1 MFTNITT
8 PGVTSYKKNKKNCE
22 KTFLYFLLKF
32 SYNLLMAQKKKV
44 RLSDIAAKLNI
55 STVTVSKALADKE
68 GVGDELRQQ
77 IKELAEQ
84 MGYQIKKSNT
94 VSPNLQR
101 TNGTG
106 NIGILIPS
114 RFFSPDVSYYWH
126 IFNALSTEFLSR
138 GYYSI
143 MELLTAEDEEAHTL
157 PRLISDNKVDGL
169 IILGQTSD
177 AYLEE
182 LNKKYQTFILFD
194 FYSAKLQYDSVSND
208 NYFCS
213 YLMTDYVISQGH
225 KKIRFVGN
233 FGATTSISDRFM
245 GFQRAMLEHKLNCQA
260 EDIINDRDENGRLI
274 QINLPPAKGMP
285 TAFVCNCDETA
296 ANLIQTLEEK
306 GYKVPQDI
314 SVTGFDNY
322 LPQKQTPVELT
333 TVYIKSEDSTRVA
346 AELIISKI
354 TGQPYIK
361 GRHLVSGSLVIR
373 NSVRT
378 L

>member
-1 MFTNITT
+1 
-8 PGVTSYKKNKKNCE
+8 
-22 KTFLYFLLKF
+22 
-32 SYNLLMAQKKKV
+32 MAQKKKV

-68 GVGDELRQQ
+68 GVGDELRLQ
-77 IKELAEQ
+77 IKAIAEK
-84 MGYQIKKSNT
+84 MGYQVKKTAVPAGKGTQS
-94 VSPNLQR
+94 
-101 TNGTG
+101 GTG

-114 RFFSPDVSYYWH
+114 RFFSPNVSYYWH
-126 IFNALSTEFLSR
+126 IFNALSTELLNR

-143 MELLTAEDEEAHTL
+143 MELLSREDEILCTT
-157 PRLISDNKVDGL
+157 PRILMDKKVDGL
-169 IILGQTSD
+169 IILGQTTD
-177 AYLEE
+177 IYLEE
-182 LNKKYQTFILFD
+182 LRGIYSNFILFD
-194 FYSAKLQYDSVSND
+194 FYSAKLPLDSVSND

-245 GFQRAMLEHKLNCQA
+245 GFQKAMLEHNLSCSPD
-260 EDIINDRDENGRLI
+260 EILNDRDENGHMI
-274 QINLPPAKGMP
+274 KINLPSSRNMP

-296 ANLIQTLEEK
+296 ANLILQLEEK

-322 LPQKQTPVELT
+322 LPQKETPVELT
-333 TVYIKSEDSTRVA
+333 TVYIKPEDSTKIA
-346 AELIISKI
+346 AELIINKI
-354 TGQPYIK
+354 TGQPYLK

-373 NSVRT
+373 KSVNSIH
-378 L
+378 